1 MVLMRTTI
9 LIRMTERSLRRD
21 PIHKP
26 LASHLVL
33 MAWLSPAF
41 PVGGFAFSHGLEWAY
56 EAGEL
61 SNRAGLQEWLLA
73 LLQSGSGWNDAVL
86 LAASWRAV
94 RDEPPLAIGL
104 SDIITLGA
112 AFQPSSERFL
122 EANVQGK
129 AFFSA
134 IRAAWPHPDLAV
146 VSEGLLERLTYPVA
160 VGIVAGVHG
169 LGLEETLA
177 AALQAFC
184 ANLISAS
191 VRLGI
196 VGQTDGQRIMA
207 DLVPSV
213 AEIAEKATCST
224 LDDLGGCTLRAD
236 MMSLH
241 HETQYSR
248 LFRS

>member
-1 MVLMRTTI
+1 MLTEAIRTAVI
-9 LIRMTERSLRRD
+9 RIRMIEPRLCASAPAKPRSG
-21 PIHKP
+21 P
-26 LASHLVL
+26 LIL

-56 EAGEL
+56 EAGHVV
-61 SNRAGLQEWLLA
+61 NRSQLQEWLLA

-94 RDEPPLAIGL
+94 RDGEGL
-104 SDIITLGA
+104 DTIIALGA
-112 AFQPSSERFL
+112 ALQPSSERFL
-122 EANVQGK
+122 EATVQGK
-129 AFFSA
+129 AFFLA
-134 IRAAWPHPDLAV
+134 VKAAWSHKALAIV
-146 VSEGLLERLTYPVA
+146 PEAMMERLTYPVA
-160 VGIVAGVHG
+160 VGIAAAAHG
-169 LGLEETLA
+169 IDLEETLA
-177 AALQAFC
+177 AFLQAFC

-207 DLVPSV
+207 TLVPAV
-213 AEIAEKATCST
+213 AATAEKAQRST
-224 LDDLGGCTLRAD
+224 QDDLGTSTLRAD